1 MDMVQVVAMD
11 LALARQ
17 VEATTIH
24 MYQHMPMQMLRVMVV
39 AQEIVKMVGVVV
51 VMVVVL
57 GTVVQS
63 LRFSYMILSWSPNM
77 LFHFSS
83 KIFCTFSFPF

>member
-1 MDMVQVVAMD
+1 MVQVVAMD

-24 MYQHMPMQMLRVMVV
+24 MYQHMPMQMLQVMVV

-57 GTVVQS
+57 GTEMQS
-63 LRFSYMILSWSPNM
+63 LRISYII
-77 LFHFSS
+77 SS
-83 KIFCTFSFPF
+83 